1 MNFVLKRWIFPG
13 FRKDEK
19 MCKRKKKKASELTP
33 SDRILRNL
41 MRPDGDLLDGSFI
54 NNDDKDTSFS
64 RRGTF
69 IDGIEQDVD
78 DL

>member
-1 MNFVLKRWIFPG
+1 MF
-13 FRKDEK
+13 
-19 MCKRKKKKASELTP
+19 KRKKKKDSELSPT
-33 SDRILRNL
+33 DRILRNL

-54 NNDDKDTSFS
+54 NNDDDDTSFS

-69 IDGIEQDVD
+69 IDGIEQDAD

>member
-1 MNFVLKRWIFPG
+1 MNFVLKRGIFPG

-54 NNDDKDTSFS
+54 NNDDNDTSFS